1 MVLPLS
7 SSRRRWPA
15 SNIPR
20 SVPAR
25 RHRIEYNTALV
36 APAATRA
43 ALFDVSQNN
52 AFFPNPIHVIG
63 KDFMMAAVEHPT
75 AAWIPGPILG
85 IETSCDE
92 TAASVLAA
100 DGAILSNIITSQHA
114 VHRRFGG
121 VVPELA
127 SRAHIESIEDVS
139 SEALRQS
146 GLAWADLT
154 GIAVTQGPG
163 LAGALLVGVNYGKA
177 LAYILNIPVV
187 GVSHLEGHIAS
198 AWLEDPTF
206 PLPCVVLVVS
216 GGHTHLYFKELD
228 GHCRLLGATRD
239 DAAGEA
245 FDKGAQLL
253 GLEYPGGPAI
263 DRLARQGNPDAIAFP
278 RSYLKKGSLDFS
290 FSGLKTALLYTL
302 QAMPEQSRIVHA
314 AHLAASYQ
322 EAIVAVLVEKSFAA
336 VRSSGARALAVV
348 GGVSAN
354 SRLRTLLQ
362 QRAAV
367 EPLHLSLPPLAYCT
381 DNAAMIAAAGR
392 QALRAG
398 LRAPLDID
406 AQASLA
412 SSFAPMI

>member
-1 MVLPLS
+1 
-7 SSRRRWPA
+7 
-15 SNIPR
+15 
-20 SVPAR
+20 
-25 RHRIEYNTALV
+25 
-36 APAATRA
+36 
-43 ALFDVSQNN
+43 
-52 AFFPNPIHVIG
+52 
-63 KDFMMAAVEHPT
+63 MMTTVEQPT

-100 DGAILSNIITSQHA
+100 DGSVLSNIITSQHA

-139 SEALRQS
+139 SEALQQA

-163 LAGALLVGVNYGKA
+163 LAGALLVGVNYAKS
-177 LAYILNIPVV
+177 LAYALNIPVV

-198 AWLEDPTF
+198 AWLKDPAF

-216 GGHTHLYFKELD
+216 GGHTHLYYKEPS

-253 GLEYPGGPAI
+253 GLEFPGGPAI
-263 DRLARQGNPDAIAFP
+263 DHLARLGNSEAISFP
-278 RSYLKKGSLDFS
+278 RSYLKNGSLDFS
-290 FSGLKTALLYTL
+290 FSGLKTALLYRL
-302 QAMPEQSRIVHA
+302 QAIDEQYRKAKIA
-314 AHLAASYQ
+314 DLAAGYQ
-322 EAIVAVLVEKSFAA
+322 EAIVDVLVKKSFAA

-354 SRLRTLLQ
+354 SRLRALLQ
-362 QRAAV
+362 QRAAS
-367 EPLHLSLPPLAYCT
+367 ENLQLSLPPLAYCT

-392 QALRAG
+392 QALRTG
-398 LRAPLDID
+398 LHAPLAID
-406 AQASLA
+406 AQASLTR
-412 SSFAPMI
+412 

>member
-1 MVLPLS
+1 MSQPYTCATPTHRVRHGPCGVSGHKGRVILL
-7 SSRRRWPA
+7 RQ
-15 SNIPR
+15 SNR
-20 SVPAR
+20 
-25 RHRIEYNTALV
+25 LV
-36 APAATRA
+36 
-43 ALFDVSQNN
+43 
-52 AFFPNPIHVIG
+52 G
-63 KDFMMAAVEHPT
+63 KDFMMTTVEQPT
-75 AAWIPGPILG
+75 SAWIPGPILG

-100 DGAILSNIITSQHA
+100 DGAVLSNIITSQHA

-121 VVPELA
+121 IVPELA
-127 SRAHIESIEDVS
+127 SRAHIELIEDVS
-139 SEALRQS
+139 VEALQQA
-146 GLAWADLT
+146 GLAWTDLT

-163 LAGALLVGVNYGKA
+163 LAGALLVGVNYAKA
-177 LAYILNIPVV
+177 LAYALNIPVV
-187 GVSHLEGHIAS
+187 GVSHLDGHIAS
-198 AWLEDPTF
+198 AWLQDPGF

-216 GGHTHLYFKELD
+216 GGHTHLYYKEPS

-263 DRLARQGNPDAIAFP
+263 DRLARQGNPDTIAFP
-278 RSYLKKGSLDFS
+278 RSQLKKGSLDFS

-302 QAMPEQSRIVHA
+302 QTMPEQY
-314 AHLAASYQ
+314 LAAQAADFAAGYQ
-322 EAIVAVLVEKSFAA
+322 EAIVAVLVDKAFAA
-336 VRSSGARALAVV
+336 VQLSGARALAVV

-354 SRLRTLLQ
+354 SRLRALLQ
-362 QRAAV
+362 QRATS
-367 EPLHLSLPPLAYCT
+367 ENLPLSLPPLTYCT

-398 LRAPLDID
+398 LRAPLDLD

-412 SSFAPMI
+412 SPFAQAI

>member
-1 MVLPLS
+1 VLLG
-7 SSRRRWPA
+7 
-15 SNIPR
+15 R
-20 SVPAR
+20 S
-25 RHRIEYNTALV
+25 E
-36 APAATRA
+36 
-43 ALFDVSQNN
+43 NN
-52 AFFPNPIHVIG
+52 AISPNPVHLIG
-63 KDFMMAAVEHPT
+63 KDFMMAAVEQPT
-75 AAWIPGPILG
+75 TVWEPGPILG

-100 DGAILSNIITSQHA
+100 DGAVLSNIITSQHA

-127 SRAHIESIEDVS
+127 SRAHIESIEGVS

-146 GLAWADLT
+146 GLGWTDLT
-154 GIAVTQGPG
+154 GLAVTQGPG

-177 LAYILNIPVV
+177 LGYILNIPVV

-198 AWLEDPTF
+198 AWLEDPAF
-206 PLPCVVLVVS
+206 PLPCVVLIVS
-216 GGHTHLYFKELD
+216 GGHTHLYFREPA

-253 GLEYPGGPAI
+253 GLEYPGGPAV

-302 QAMPEQSRIVHA
+302 QAMPEQLCARHITD
-314 AHLAASYQ
+314 LAASYQ

-354 SRLRTLLQ
+354 SRLRALLQ
-362 QRAAV
+362 QRATAESV
-367 EPLHLSLPPLAYCT
+367 RLSLPPLAYCT

-392 QALRAG
+392 QALCAG
-398 LRAPLDID
+398 LRASLALD
-406 AQASLA
+406 AQPSLCH
-412 SSFAPMI
+412 SHIQSH

>member
-1 MVLPLS
+1 MTLIVDLQ
-7 SSRRRWPA
+7 A
-15 SNIPR
+15 SNW
-20 SVPAR
+20 
-25 RHRIEYNTALV
+25 L
-36 APAATRA
+36 
-43 ALFDVSQNN
+43 L
-52 AFFPNPIHVIG
+52 
-63 KDFMMAAVEHPT
+63 
-75 AAWIPGPILG
+75 GPILG

-92 TAASVLAA
+92 TAASVLGA
-100 DGAILSNIITSQHA
+100 DGTVLSNIIASQHA

-127 SRAHIESIEDVS
+127 SRAHIESIEEVS
-139 SEALRQS
+139 LEALQQA
-146 GLAWADLT
+146 GLAWANLT
-154 GIAVTQGPG
+154 GVAVTQGPG
-163 LAGALLVGVNYGKA
+163 LAGALLVGVNYAKA
-177 LAYILNIPVV
+177 LAYALKIPAV

-198 AWLEDPTF
+198 AWLQDTAF

-216 GGHTHLYFKELD
+216 GGHTHLYFKEIT

-263 DRLARQGNPDAIAFP
+263 DRLARQGNREAIAFP
-278 RSYLKKGSLDFS
+278 RSHVKKGSLDFS
-290 FSGLKTALLYTL
+290 FSGLKTSLLYRL
-302 QAMPEQSRIVHA
+302 QAMNEQGRLAQA
-314 AHLAASYQ
+314 ADLAAGYQ

-336 VRSSGARALAVV
+336 VRSTGAHALAVV

-362 QRAAV
+362 QHAAV
-367 EPLHLSLPPLAYCT
+367 ENIRLGLPPLAYCT

-392 QALRAG
+392 QALRTGRCA
-398 LRAPLDID
+398 LLDMD

-412 SSFAPMI
+412 TPVI

>member
-1 MVLPLS
+1 M
-7 SSRRRWPA
+7 
-15 SNIPR
+15 
-20 SVPAR
+20 
-25 RHRIEYNTALV
+25 T
-36 APAATRA
+36 TT
-43 ALFDVSQNN
+43 
-52 AFFPNPIHVIG
+52 
-63 KDFMMAAVEHPT
+63 VEPPT
-75 AAWIPGPILG
+75 SAWITGPILG

-114 VHRRFGG
+114 VHQRFGG

-127 SRAHIESIEDVS
+127 SRAHIESIEVVS
-139 SEALRQS
+139 AEALQKA
-146 GLAWADLT
+146 GLGWTDLS

-163 LAGALLVGVNYGKA
+163 LAGALLVGVNYAKA
-177 LAYILNIPVV
+177 LAYVLNIPLV

-198 AWLEDPTF
+198 AWLQDPAF

-216 GGHTHLYFKELD
+216 GGHTHLYYKEPS
-228 GHCRLLGATRD
+228 GHCRLLGSTRD

-263 DRLARQGNPDAIAFP
+263 DRLARQGNPEVIAFP
-278 RSYLKKGSLDFS
+278 RSYLKRGSLEFS
-290 FSGLKTALLYTL
+290 FSGLKTALLYKL
-302 QAMPEQSRIVHA
+302 QAMTEQSRTAQA
-314 AHLAASYQ
+314 ADLAAGYQ

-354 SRLRTLLQ
+354 SRLRALLQ
-362 QRAAV
+362 QRATS
-367 EPLHLSLPPLAYCT
+367 ESLHLSIPPLAYCT

-398 LRAPLDID
+398 LRASLDID
-406 AQASLA
+406 AQASFA
-412 SSFAPMI
+412 SSFAHAV